1 MGIIEELKSKL
12 GLKPHPGEG
21 GFFVETYRSAE
32 TLSLGDLGR
41 SPAGRRSVGTA
52 IYYLITPDSFSAMHR
67 LTSDEIFHF
76 YLGDPVE
83 MLLLAPDGS
92 GRTVLLGNRIMDGM
106 SPQVVVPAHYWQGS
120 RLQPGG
126 QFALL
131 GTTVAPGFDFA
142 DFEVGKR
149 SLLAGAYPA
158 FRDRIHQL
166 TAGPA

>member
-21 GFFVETYRSAE
+21 GFFVETYRSQE
-32 TLSLGDLGR
+32 TISLGDLGR

-52 IYYLITPDSFSAMHR
+52 IYYLLTPDSFSAMHR
-67 LTSDEIFHF
+67 LASDEIFLF

-92 GRTVLLGNRIMDGM
+92 GTSVVLGNRILEGM
-106 SPQVVVPAHYWQGS
+106 SPQVVVPGRYWQGS

-126 QFALL
+126 EFALL

-142 DFEVGKR
+142 DFELGDR
-149 SLLAGAYPA
+149 AALLAEFPQHRRAIL
-158 FRDRIHQL
+158 RL
-166 TAGPA
+166 TR